1 MADSR
6 SIHISTNDPI
16 LFLVMA
22 GQYSVEYIYH
32 IFFIHSSV
40 NWHLGC
46 FHILAVVN
54 SAAANTEVHV
64 PGMERGL
71 NHSQG
76 PSVRTLWQHQG
87 YSSPWVVILLGK
99 ILVRSWRHFPLI
111 PLQSL
116 AEKFILL
123 GGYWLSQAS
132 LTVGMRTRRGGN
144 RGSCRELEIFSE
156 GFFQRR
162 GLPSGKP
169 LQIHLFSAWCWEVG
183 QTEIRIQGGNRDY

>member
-1 MADSR
+1 
-6 SIHISTNDPI
+6 
-16 LFLVMA
+16 
-22 GQYSVEYIYH
+22 
-32 IFFIHSSV
+32 
-40 NWHLGC
+40 
-46 FHILAVVN
+46 
-54 SAAANTEVHV
+54 
-64 PGMERGL
+64 MERGL

-183 QTEIRIQGGNRDY
+183 QTEIRIQGGNRDYWVASESIWREGKEEEVRSGKGMTKGDFYSSDFSLDKLTGA